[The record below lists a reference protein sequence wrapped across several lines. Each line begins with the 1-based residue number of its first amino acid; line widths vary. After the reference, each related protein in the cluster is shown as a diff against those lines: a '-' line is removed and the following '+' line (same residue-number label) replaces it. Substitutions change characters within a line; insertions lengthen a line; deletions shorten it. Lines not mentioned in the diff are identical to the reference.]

1 VSSSP
6 TEQETGSSGS
16 PAEQAGT
23 ETGLVQIEMPQMG
36 VSVAEGTIIEWL
48 KQPGDWVEADETVAV
63 VSTDKVDVE
72 IPSPA
77 SGRLEQILVAV
88 DETVPVG
95 TALAEIDP
103 SGRPGEAHPQEHHEP
118 EAATQVAAPSG
129 SGESTETGGAEPAAG
144 DGGEPAAHK
153 ADGEADRSGFY
164 SPVVRRIAEQHG
176 IDLSQVHGTGIGGRV
191 RKRDVLAQVQ
201 QGEAPAERP
210 LHIESPYRAPEE
222 EAPAEKA
229 EPAVGTGAVAGGE
242 AVAGHREPMSPMRRQ
257 IAEHMLAS
265 RKTSAHCTTIVE
277 VDMGQVAARRAELK
291 ERMARRQ
298 VPLTYL
304 AFVAK
309 VTVDALERHPIV
321 NASIDGEEIVYHDD
335 VNLGIA
341 VALEQGLIVPV
352 IRKAQRL
359 SLEGMAAEIADVAER
374 ARGGHL
380 VPDDVHGGT
389 FTITNPGQFGAVLAT
404 PIINQPQVAIL
415 DLEAIVKRPVVVSDG
430 DSESIA
436 IRPMTYLCM
445 SWDHRA
451 LDGAEAARFLADLKQ
466 GLEGWEAG

>member
-1 VSSSP
+1 MPAVSSSP
-6 TEQETGSSGS
+6 TEESTG
-16 PAEQAGT
+16 AVE
-23 ETGLVQIEMPQMG
+23 IEMPQMG

-48 KQPGDWVEADETVAV
+48 KQPGDWVEADETVAM

-77 SGRLEQILVAV
+77 SGRLERILVAV

-95 TALAEIDP
+95 TPLAEIDP
-103 SGRPGEAHPQEHHEP
+103 SGRPGEPHPQEDHEP
-118 EAATQVAAPSG
+118 DAAQAAA
-129 SGESTETGGAEPAAG
+129 ETRATEPAAG
-144 DGGEPAAHK
+144 ATPAAEPAPAETAATEAARDGTDGEP
-153 ADGEADRSGFY
+153 DRSRFY

-176 IDLSQVHGTGIGGRV
+176 IDLSQVRGTGIGGRV
-191 RKRDVLAQVQ
+191 RKRDLLDRIEH
-201 QGEAPAERP
+201 GEVVEERP
-210 LHIESPYRAPEE
+210 LHIESPYRPEEAAPEE
-222 EAPAEKA
+222 VAPIAA
-229 EPAVGTGAVAGGE
+229 ADTADGGE
-242 AVAGHREPMSPMRRQ
+242 AGAERREPMSPMRRQ
-257 IAEHMLAS
+257 IAEHMLTS
-265 RKTSAHCTTIVE
+265 RRTSAHCTTIVE
-277 VDMGQVAARRAELK
+277 VDMGRVAARRAALK
-291 ERMARRQ
+291 EPMARRG

-304 AFVAK
+304 AFVATA
-309 VTVDALERHPIV
+309 TVEALGRHPIL
-321 NASIDGEEIVYHDD
+321 NASIDDGEIVYHDD

-359 SLEGMAAEIADVAER
+359 SLEGMAAAIADVAER
-374 ARGGHL
+374 ARGGGL

-415 DLEAIVKRPVVVSDG
+415 DLEAIVKRPVVISEDGSD
-430 DSESIA
+430 SIA

-451 LDGAEAARFLADLKQ
+451 LDGAVAARFLSDVEHR
-466 GLEGWEAG
+466 LEGWEDR